1 MGDAYKKKIEE
12 YFPQDK
18 KGRVLAIVESL
29 RIHNPNCSNIIQNEG
44 KSFPWKSQALTLGF
58 EMIRTDL
65 DVIVRGLQEAKE
77 RIEKSI
83 DYKSKSH
90 ACNETTAKN

>member
-1 MGDAYKKKIEE
+1 M
-12 YFPQDK
+12 
-18 KGRVLAIVESL
+18 ESL

-44 KSFPWKSQALTLGF
+44 KSFTWKSQALTLGY

-65 DVIVRGLQEAKE
+65 DIIVKGLQEAKD

-83 DYKSKSH
+83 DYKLKSN
-90 ACNETTAKN
+90 ACTKKEKYT